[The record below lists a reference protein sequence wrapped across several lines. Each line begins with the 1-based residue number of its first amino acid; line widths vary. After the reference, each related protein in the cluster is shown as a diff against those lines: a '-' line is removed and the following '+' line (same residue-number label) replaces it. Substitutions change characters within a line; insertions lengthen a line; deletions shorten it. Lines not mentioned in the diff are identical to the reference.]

1 VVRQYINAVETGN
14 EKALRDVF
22 AEDAVWTLRA
32 GPLPISGAW
41 KGRETI
47 MGEFLATALSYYEPG
62 TVRSTFSG

>member
-1 VVRQYINAVETGN
+1 MVRQYINAVETGN